1 MCVCVVS
8 IAGDDTICVDGDTC
22 AVDLIENCSIRSLI
36 KRANVNVW
44 QLLLLLLLLLS
55 SLLLLLSSSSSS
67 SPSSS
72 LIAFMQGI

>member
-44 QLLLLLLLLLS
+44 QLLLLLLLS